1 MEYRFAKRVD
11 HLKPSVIREI
21 LKFTGMPGIVPFAA
35 GNPAPEAF
43 PTEEVEKISAKIFS
57 NTPVDA
63 LQYSISEGDPGLR
76 ETMRGFMRNRLH
88 AFREFDDLIIT
99 AGAQQVMELT
109 VKALCDE
116 GDTLI
121 CETPS
126 FIGSLNAF
134 RSYNLN
140 LVGVELESDGIS
152 IEKLEQALK
161 SNQNVKIIYL
171 IPNFQNPSGIT
182 LSAEKRKAVYALAK
196 RYGVIIL
203 EDNPYGETR
212 FAGEDI
218 PPIKSL
224 DEDGI
229 VVYAGSFSKVLS
241 PGLRVGYAV
250 APKEILAKLTVCK
263 QVSDVHTN
271 IWAQKICN
279 AFLTECDYDA
289 HIEKIKGVYRR
300 KAGMMMEL
308 MDTYLAPKIP
318 YNPVQG
324 GLFIWA
330 RLPDGV
336 DMLEF
341 CREAVQR
348 KVAVVPGSAFL
359 SDEAAPCQNIR
370 LNFSTPTDEQMTEGM
385 EILGK
390 MAEKI

>member
-1 MEYRFAKRVD
+1 MEYRFANRVD

-43 PTEEVEKISAKIFS
+43 PVEEVTRISGKIFAE
-57 NTPVDA
+57 TPIDA
-63 LQYSISEGDPGLR
+63 LQYSISEGDPALR
-76 ETMRGFMRNRLH
+76 ETMRGFMRGRYG
-88 AFREFDDLIIT
+88 AFREFDELIIT

-121 CETPS
+121 CENPS

-134 RSYNLN
+134 RSYKLN
-140 LVGVELESDGIS
+140 LVGIEMESDGIS
-152 IEKLEQALK
+152 LEKLEQALK
-161 SNQNVKIIYL
+161 AHKNTKLIYL
-171 IPNFQNPSGIT
+171 IPNFQNPSGLT
-182 LSAEKRKAVYALAK
+182 MSGEKRKAVYELAK
-196 RYGVIIL
+196 RYNTLIL

-250 APKEILAKLTVCK
+250 APTEIIAKMTVCK

-271 IWAQKICN
+271 IWAQKICG
-279 AFLTECDYDA
+279 AFMTECDYDA
-289 HIEKIKGVYRR
+289 HIQKIKGIYRR
-300 KAGMMMEL
+300 KAEL
-308 MDTYLAPKIP
+308 MMSLMDRYLMPKIT

-330 RLPDGV
+330 RLPEGT

-341 CREAVQR
+341 CRQAVQK

-359 SDEAAPCQNIR
+359 SDESAPCRNIR

-390 MAEKI
+390 MAAEI